1 MSSFEVLKQP
11 AKVTLEAIGFLL
23 ADNFSLIA
31 LATVLEP
38 LRRANQYSGRS
49 LYRWKTLTADG
60 RPVRASNGMLVSPDG
75 VANAE
80 LELDALIIC
89 GGDVGPCACSP
100 EQIRL
105 LQNQAAR
112 GVHLGALGSG
122 SWVLANAGLLNGYE
136 CSTNWE
142 LKVDMCEAFP
152 KVLLSSQQFVLD
164 RDRYTAASSGAG
176 LEMMLQL
183 IGRSHGPVLVGAI
196 SETLVL
202 EQVRSEST
210 PGHASFLHMLEST
223 PPKLQEVITLME
235 ANLQEPIELDQL
247 ASFIEL
253 SRRQLERLFCQY
265 LRCSPSRYYLKLRLI
280 LARQMLKQTA
290 LPVVDVALGCG
301 FVTASH
307 FSKCYHEHFGVAPSH
322 ERRSKSPRCRLAM
335 H

>member
-11 AKVTLEAIGFLL
+11 AEVTLEAIGFLL

-80 LELDALIIC
+80 LELDTLIIC

-136 CSTNWE
+136 CSTSWE

-265 LRCSPSRYYLKLRLI
+265 MRCSPSRYYLKLRLI